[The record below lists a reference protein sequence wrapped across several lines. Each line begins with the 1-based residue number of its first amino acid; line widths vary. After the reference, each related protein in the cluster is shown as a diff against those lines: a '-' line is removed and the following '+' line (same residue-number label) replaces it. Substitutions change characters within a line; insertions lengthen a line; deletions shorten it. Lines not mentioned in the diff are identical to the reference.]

1 MTLERNDQ
9 ARTPPFFFPSI
20 VAKIGG
26 MFALLALVY
35 SVFLLTTSH
44 MTRQLIGISTAINEA
59 GTERMRV
66 YKIGLLVRDAVLTE
80 DDRRAVRDEL
90 DRWLAVWNGLRFGT
104 EAHGPVAALAPAIG
118 RALQDVHDTWVN
130 RLEPIIERLLWSE
143 GQQRRE
149 LQEQYVR
156 ETDAFV
162 ASLSAMVSALEQ
174 DAAARIR
181 RLYWVQISF
190 LVLSVLIMTVALLLL
205 HQQIR
210 VPLGRLAQLAARVLI
225 GQDAVCAPPRGKSGE
240 LSAFAQTFEGLMERF
255 LHNREEIQALHAT
268 GQEISSLGVLSLE
281 EILKRIVNRA
291 KGLVRADQAALFL
304 HHPFMECWIVEVASG
319 EGFDR
324 IRKELLLFEQTPFV
338 YQVYESRRPAT
349 IDDLSRYPER
359 LVRLRDEFGAKSFLG
374 VPLLTPHG
382 CIGVLAL
389 MSTKTART
397 FHESDVNLAQQ
408 FASYAAV
415 TIENARLFESVES
428 ESKLLKDKLA
438 AVERKVAELTHE
450 VKAPAGRVAE
460 FASWIEHDY
469 GARLDEKG
477 LRYLRWIQ
485 KEGRDLASL
494 ANRTL
499 DWTRLT
505 QLSDSVEAVDV
516 RAVVE
521 EVVELLE
528 HDRARKG
535 VHIDVRSDLPRLACQ
550 RIHVKQV
557 LENLIG
563 NAIKYMGSQPQPRVE
578 VGWGTEGEEVFF
590 FVRDNGKGIDPAMID
605 RIFLPFQRLD
615 TEEAGAG
622 IGLSIVKTVL
632 DHYGGR
638 IWVDSQPGKGTTFF
652 FTLPVLAEKAS
663 PVETEQ
669 MDATDARRPAA
680 FTDAQIDHPTP
691 TPKGALS

>member
-1 MTLERNDQ
+1 MTLERNDP
-9 ARTPPFFFPSI
+9 ARTPRSFSPSI
-20 VAKIGG
+20 VTKIGG
-26 MFALLALVY
+26 MFALLALIY
-35 SVFLLTTSH
+35 SVFLFTTSH
-44 MTRQLIGISTAINEA
+44 MTRQLIGVSTAIDEA
-59 GTERMRV
+59 GAQRMRV
-66 YKIGLLVRDAVLTE
+66 YKMGLLITARELTE
-80 DDRRAVRDEL
+80 KDRQAVRDER

-104 EAHGPVAALAPAIG
+104 EAHGPVAHMAPAIG
-118 RALQDVHDTWVN
+118 LRLQDVHDTWIN
-130 RLEPIIERLLWSE
+130 RLEPVIERLLRSE
-143 GQQRRE
+143 GPQRRE

-156 ETDAFV
+156 EADAFV

-181 RLYWVQISF
+181 RLYWVQVSF
-190 LVLSVLIMTVALLLL
+190 LVLSVLIMTAALLLL

-210 VPLGRLAQLAARVLI
+210 VPLGRLAQLAGRLLI
-225 GQDAVCAPPRGKSGE
+225 GQDAAGAPAHGRPGD
-240 LSAFAQTFEGLMERF
+240 LSTFAQTFEGLMERF

-268 GQEISSLGVLSLE
+268 GQEISSLGALSLE

-291 KGLVRADQAALFL
+291 EDLVRADQAALFL
-304 HHPFMECWIVEVASG
+304 HHPFMECWIVEAASG
-319 EGFDR
+319 EAFDR
-324 IRKELLLFEQTPFV
+324 IRKEILLFEQTPFV

-359 LVRLRDEFGAKSFLG
+359 PVRLRDEFGAKSFLG

-389 MSTKTART
+389 MSTKALRT
-397 FHESDVNLAQQ
+397 FHESDVHLAQQ

-415 TIENARLFESVES
+415 AIENARLFESVES

-460 FASWIEHDY
+460 FASWIETDY
-469 GARLDEKG
+469 GDRLDERG

-494 ANRTL
+494 AHRTL

-505 QLSDSVEAVDV
+505 HVSDSVEAVDV
-516 RAVVE
+516 QAVVS

-528 HDRARKG
+528 QDRARKG
-535 VHIDVRSDLPRLACQ
+535 VRIDVGSDLPRLACQ

-557 LENLIG
+557 LENLIS
-563 NAIKYMGSQPQPRVE
+563 NAIKYMGSQPHPRVE
-578 VGWGTEGEEVFF
+578 IGWGKENGEVFF
-590 FVRDNGKGIDPAMID
+590 FVRDNGKGIDPAMTG

-615 TEEAGAG
+615 TDEAGAG

-632 DHYGGR
+632 DHYGGT
-638 IWVDSQPGKGTTFF
+638 IWVDSQPGQGAAFY
-652 FTLPVLAEKAS
+652 FTLPVLAEKTSPAEAGAS
-663 PVETEQ
+663 RPSPL
-669 MDATDARRPAA
+669 TDA
-680 FTDAQIDHPTP
+680 DHR
-691 TPKGALS
+691 